1 MTQIE
6 LKNLIPLP
14 LIEIPHVESEIW
26 AASSIVF
33 KNNELYYVHAPS
45 GMGKTSLLSI
55 LYGIRDDFNGV
66 VLLNDKSIRSFT
78 AWDWSELRKNSMSYI
93 FQGLELFDDLSALD
107 NIQLKN
113 SQNHFKTEAEIRNIA
128 RQMEIEAFLNNKC
141 GILSF
146 GQRQRVAI
154 IRALC
159 QPMEFLLAD
168 EPFSHLDSKASQ
180 NAFTIISAE
189 LKNQEAGLIL
199 TGLKPES
206 EYDVSKIIQL

>member
-1 MTQIE
+1 MSIE
-6 LKNLIPLP
+6 LSNLVPHPIK
-14 LIEIPHVESEIW
+14 EIPHKESEIW
-26 AASSIVF
+26 EKESVIFNKSEF
-33 KNNELYYVHAPS
+33 YYIHAPS
-45 GMGKTSLLSI
+45 GRGKTSLLST
-55 LYGIRDDFNGV
+55 LYGIRDDFDGELFIEERNV
-66 VLLNDKSIRSFT
+66 NLFNAF
-78 AWDWSELRKNSMSYI
+78 DWSVLRKKTLSYI

-128 RQMEIEAFLNNKC
+128 RQIEIESFLKNKC

-180 NAFTIISAE
+180 IAFTIISTE
-189 LKNQEAGLIL
+189 LNNQKAGLIF
-199 TGLKPES
+199 TGLKTES
-206 EYDVSKIIQL
+206 EFDITKRLRL

>member
-1 MTQIE
+1 MNIE
-6 LKNLIPLP
+6 LSNLVPHPIK
-14 LIEIPHVESEIW
+14 EIPHKESEIW
-26 AASSIVF
+26 EKESVIFNKSEF
-33 KNNELYYVHAPS
+33 YYIQAPS
-45 GMGKTSLLSI
+45 GRGKTSLLSI
-55 LYGIRDDFNGV
+55 LYGIRDDFDGEFFIEERNV
-66 VLLNDKSIRSFT
+66 KLFNAL
-78 AWDWSELRKNSMSYI
+78 DWSVLRKNSMSYI

-113 SQNHFKTEAEIRNIA
+113 SQNNFKTEAEIRNIA
-128 RQMEIEAFLNNKC
+128 RQMEIEAFLSNKC